1 MSQRPGSW
9 DRPIQG
15 APLRTAAQLI
25 RLHRHSLANL
35 LVLGGTSEERAEVAR
50 GFHQGS
56 PLHAGPVVAVDC
68 RSEEARLRSSLESL
82 LACTSRTRAE
92 NPMWSAARGT
102 LFLDSIESLSEPTQR
117 LLLTFAERFAPG
129 RDEGQEVEGI
139 DWVGRLSA
147 GSSEDPTIAVAEG
160 RFLEALY
167 DHLDKIRVE
176 LGPVRHVGVA

>member
-9 DRPIQG
+9 DRPIPG

-35 LVLGGTSEERAEVAR
+35 LVLGGTPEERAGVAR
-50 GFHQGS
+50 GFHQES
-56 PLHAGPVVAVDC
+56 PLRAGPIVEIDC
-68 RSEEARLRSSLESL
+68 RNDEDRLRSSLESW
-82 LACTSRTRAE
+82 LACTSRARAE
-92 NPMWSAARGT
+92 HPMWSAARGT
-102 LFLDSIESLSEPTQR
+102 LFLDSIDSLSELTQR

-129 RDEGQEVEGI
+129 RDDGQETDGRE
-139 DWVGRLSA
+139 WVGRLSA
-147 GSSEDPTIAVAEG
+147 GSPEDPAVAVAEG

-167 DHLDKIRVE
+167 DHLDKIRVD